1 VTGRSARRFAPALA
15 RSACAAALAVALAA
29 GPALAQAPKAA
40 DSDAAK
46 AAAATP
52 LPADAGWM
60 DRASAWFDHA
70 WSMDWWPWRD
80 TAPPPHIGVQAPH
93 YGDSLFYFFQGR
105 YFTSVTGLMV
115 SQQFQRMGQHDDEAE
130 ILRGGLYLS
139 YGMHREAGN
148 VFAALIERNAPPP
161 VRDRAWFYLAKIRY
175 QRGLSAEALDALGRI
190 DKALPGALQEDRG
203 LLQAN
208 ALMALGRYD
217 EASRVLDLLAK
228 GGVAS
233 SYARYNLGVALIR
246 SGDVQRGSEQLDGVG
261 RMPAATDEYRS
272 LRDKANVALGYA
284 ALQQGKGAEAR
295 TYLQRVRLE
304 GMYSNNA
311 LLGFGWAAANQGQMK
326 SALVPWSEL
335 AGRGTNDA
343 AVLEAK
349 LAVPYA
355 LTDLGAHSQAL
366 VLYRDAIAAFDK
378 QSAALD
384 AAVAAIR
391 SGKLLDGLV
400 AGNPGDEMGWFWTIA
415 DLPDVQG
422 LPLNAH
428 LAQLIATHP
437 FQESFKN
444 YRDLLFL
451 ERNLRQWQD
460 NLGVLRDML
469 ANRSAGYAQRLPQ
482 IRSREDALNLT
493 GMRQRA
499 DALQAELARVERD
512 VDVAAL
518 ATARER
524 ELQQRLDRVRATLES
539 GGDAPEFA
547 QARERYRRAAGAL
560 LWQQNEA
567 YAQRLW
573 NARKGMQALLA
584 DLERTQDLDAALAA
598 AQRDEPARLDAF
610 AHRLDALAAR
620 VDVELPRV
628 AGLAQQQ
635 QVALQEMAVAELLRQ
650 KERLAE
656 YGTQARFAVA
666 QIVDR
671 AALGN
676 DAKDAP
682 AAQGGVRA
690 PR

>member
-1 VTGRSARRFAPALA
+1 MVLLTASPV
-15 RSACAAALAVALAA
+15 AAY
-29 GPALAQAPKAA
+29 AQAPKAP
-40 DSDAAK
+40 AA
-46 AAAATP
+46 

-60 DRASAWFDHA
+60 DRTAAWFDYA

-80 TAPPPHIGVQAPH
+80 SAPPPHMGVHAPH
-93 YGDSLFYFFQGR
+93 YGDSLFYLFQGR

-115 SQQFQRMGQHDDEAE
+115 SQQFERMSPHDDEAE

-139 YGMHREAGN
+139 YGMHREAGQ
-148 VFAALIERNAPPP
+148 VFASLIERGAPPP

-175 QRGLSAEALDALGRI
+175 QRGLPAEAQDALARI
-190 DKALPGALQEDRG
+190 DKPLPGALEEDRV

-208 ALMALGRYD
+208 VLMALDRYGDAGRVL
-217 EASRVLDLLAK
+217 EKVPPSSGASR
-228 GGVAS
+228 
-233 SYARYNLGVALIR
+233 YARYNLGVALIK
-246 SGDVQRGSEQLDGVG
+246 SGDVAGGTAQLDGIG
-261 RMPAATDEYRS
+261 QLPAATDEFRS

-326 SALVPWSEL
+326 SALVPWGEL
-335 AGRGTNDA
+335 AGRSPDDA

-378 QSAALD
+378 QGAALD

-391 SGKLLDGLV
+391 SGQLLDALV
-400 AGNPGDEMGWFWTIA
+400 PQNRAGDAGDEMGWFWTIGE
-415 DLPDVQG
+415 LPDVQG

-428 LAQLIATHP
+428 LAQLVATHP
-437 FQESFKN
+437 FQESIKN

-451 ERNLRQWQD
+451 ERNLRQWQG
-460 NLGVLRDML
+460 NLDVLRDML

-482 IRSREDALNLT
+482 IRERESELNLA
-493 GMRQRA
+493 GMQQRVA
-499 DALQAELARVERD
+499 ALQAEFARAEREA
-512 VDVAAL
+512 DVAAF

-524 ELQQRLDRVRATLES
+524 ELQQRLERVRATLEQA
-539 GGDAPEFA
+539 GDAPEFA
-547 QARERYRRAAGAL
+547 QARERHRRAAGAL

-567 YAQRLW
+567 FPVRLW
-573 NARKGMQALLA
+573 NARKSMQALQA
-584 DLERTQDLDAALAA
+584 DLERTQALDAALAA

-610 AHRLDALAAR
+610 AQRLEALSAR
-620 VDVELPRV
+620 VDAALPRV
-628 AGLAQQQ
+628 ATLAQQQ
-635 QVALQEMAVAELLRQ
+635 QVAIQEMAVAELLRQ

-656 YGTQARFAVA
+656 YSTQARFAVA

-671 AALGN
+671 AALGG
-676 DAKDAP
+676 DAKEATAKQEANR
-682 AAQGGVRA
+682 AAAR
-690 PR
+690 